1 MESLNSMFVD
11 SNEKQMAVLGGGY
24 LKNFLS
30 TGSFENG
37 WCVCTNMRVYFRGK
51 CYYKSG
57 SDYKVSSEERTVD
70 LKDITGTGLKA
81 INNWVLKIAAI
92 VMAVLSPILALIMG
106 GWEQSLDNNG
116 DGVVEVIMVFGCCGL
131 VATGLLVFLYFILKI
146 KVFEIAYAGGKIA
159 FKAAD
164 YSVEEIQEFQ
174 KVLRIAKDQYINE
187 HNRVSV
193 NIQNENS
200 YSKVTGSLADELT
213 KYKKLLE
220 DGVIT
225 QEEFSQIKQQ
235 LLK

>member
-1 MESLNSMFVD
+1 M
-11 SNEKQMAVLGGGY
+11 
-24 LKNFLS
+24 
-30 TGSFENG
+30 
-37 WCVCTNMRVYFRGK
+37 
-51 CYYKSG
+51 
-57 SDYKVSSEERTVD
+57 
-70 LKDITGTGLKA
+70 KDITGTGLKA

-92 VMAVLSPILALIMG
+92 VMAVLSVIWALIMG
-106 GWEQSLDNNG
+106 GVQQSLDP
-116 DGVVEVIMVFGCCGL
+116 DGVAEVIVFYGCCGL
-131 VATGLLVFLYFILKI
+131 VVAGLLVFLYFILKI

-174 KVLRIAKDQYINE
+174 KMLRIAKDQYINE